1 MTSGKSEILFFQN
14 AFSSP
19 RVEAIMFQVCVFFCC
34 CCEFGFFFV
43 VVNLVL
49 LGGST
54 LEVYKSLNK

>member
-19 RVEAIMFQVCVFFCC
+19 RVEAIMFSFCVFFV
-34 CCEFGFFFV
+34 V

-49 LGGST
+49 IGGST